1 MTRYTATA
9 KNLAGLLDHEPEN
22 EVSRAIEKA
31 IVDAV
36 MEEREACALLHE
48 QVDVTEGRN
57 PMSVVIEYRDRIRSR

>member
-1 MTRYTATA
+1 MSKYTATA
-9 KNLAGLLDHEPEN
+9 KNLAGLLPDEDET
-22 EVSRAIEKA
+22 ELSREIEKA